1 MPVMT
6 TNNAL
11 VFLLLGLGMFFAP
24 TELPQLFPAN
34 AGDGSSTSELWLG
47 VMGLMQVVLGLTIA
61 VQNETI
67 RLRAAIEAWDSL
79 DRTFDHAEVQWA
91 MPASLY
97 AVAVD
102 WRPGE
107 VAVAA

>member
-1 MPVMT
+1 MT

-11 VFLLLGLGMFFAP
+11 VFVLLGLGMFFAP
-24 TELPQLFPAN
+24 AEMPQLFPAD
-34 AGDGSSTSELWLG
+34 AGDGSCTSELWLG
-47 VMGLMQVVLGLTIA
+47 VMGLMQVLLGLTMA
-61 VQNETI
+61 MHNETM

-107 VAVAA
+107 AAAAA

>member
-1 MPVMT
+1 MAMH
-6 TNNAL
+6 
-11 VFLLLGLGMFFAP
+11 
-24 TELPQLFPAN
+24 
-34 AGDGSSTSELWLG
+34 
-47 VMGLMQVVLGLTIA
+47 
-61 VQNETI
+61 NETM

-107 VAVAA
+107 AAAAA